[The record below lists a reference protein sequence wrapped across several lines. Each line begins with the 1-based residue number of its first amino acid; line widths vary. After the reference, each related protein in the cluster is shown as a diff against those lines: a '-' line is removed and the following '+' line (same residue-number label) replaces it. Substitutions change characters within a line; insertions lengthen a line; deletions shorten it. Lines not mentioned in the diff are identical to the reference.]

1 MSKQPP
7 NRRRIVY
14 TCLLDVCAKAMG
26 SYESSEKWKPL
37 GPRLRRYVVAMGT
50 SAADGGRASSETP

>member
-1 MSKQPP
+1 
-7 NRRRIVY
+7 
-14 TCLLDVCAKAMG
+14 MG

-37 GPRLRRYVVAMGT
+37 GPRLCHYVVAMGT